1 MHEIGAKRQ
10 LEQLA
15 GQIGRGSHPRG
26 RKAQLARIS
35 LHEFGELLDALDL
48 QRRTRDQ
55 HVRRIGRKSYRDE
68 VLGLVL
74 WDVGIKARIDH
85 EARRDECEGMPSGA
99 ARAAA
104 RMPRLPPAPATFST
118 KNCLPERSPS
128 FCVSNRATMSAG
140 PPGANGTITRTGR
153 VG

>member
-55 HVRRIGRKSYRDE
+55 HVRGIGRKSYRDE
-68 VLGLVL
+68 VLGLVV

-85 EARRDECEGMPSGA
+85 EARRDECEGIAVGRGSSRRAHAEIA
-99 ARAAA
+99 ARTGYVLDKELPA
-104 RMPRLPPAPATFST
+104 RTLAELLRQ
-118 KNCLPERSPS
+118 
-128 FCVSNRATMSAG
+128 
-140 PPGANGTITRTGR
+140 
-153 VG
+153 